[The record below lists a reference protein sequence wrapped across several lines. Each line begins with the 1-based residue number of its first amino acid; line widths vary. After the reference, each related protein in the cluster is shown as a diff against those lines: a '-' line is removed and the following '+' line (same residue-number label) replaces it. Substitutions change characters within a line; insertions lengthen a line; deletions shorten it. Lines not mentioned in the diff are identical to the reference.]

1 MTDLGMASDHPNL
14 FGLLPNP
21 NELAGVVLKRNT
33 GPYNDLSNDI
43 GKISSLAQEATNESE

>member
-1 MTDLGMASDHPNL
+1 MTELGMASDHPNL

-33 GPYNDLSNDI
+33 GPYNDLSNDV

>member
-1 MTDLGMASDHPNL
+1 
-14 FGLLPNP
+14 LLPNP

-33 GPYNDLSNDI
+33 GPYNDLSNDV